1 MVVVKTKVKGVSFSK
16 NTLNTSFIL

>member
-16 NTLNTSFIL
+16 NTLNTSFIF